1 MDSDEVM
8 LYLTFILLS
17 VVATV
22 CFNVFLMSVNFADA
36 LLAVSVGTVAAV
48 ATDGISALVIRRL
61 MPSSWFAP
69 NKKLFHVSKAERR
82 FYQRIHVK
90 SWVRVVPELGLFTG
104 FSKSEL
110 KSTCDSKYLAR
121 FLTESNY
128 GVIIHA
134 ANALL
139 CPLILLIPICSSPSV
154 WIPIS
159 VTNLVLNLLP
169 TAILRNNTYTLSR
182 LYSRSLKNK
191 KQARKNGVDYV

>member
-1 MDSDEVM
+1 M
-8 LYLTFILLS
+8 LYLTVILLS
-17 VVATV
+17 VAATV
-22 CFNVFLMSVNFADA
+22 CCNTFILSISFPYA
-36 LLAVSVGTVAAV
+36 LLAVSVGTVAAI
-48 ATDGISALVIRRL
+48 ATDGISALIIRKL

-69 NKKLFHVSKAERR
+69 NKKLFRVSKTERS

-90 SWVRVVPELGLFTG
+90 SWVNAVPELGLFTG

-110 KSTCDSKYLAR
+110 KSTCDSEYLAR

-128 GVIIHA
+128 GVIIHI

-139 CPLILLIPICSSPSV
+139 CPIILLIPICSAPSV

-182 LYSRSLKNK
+182 LYIRSLKG
-191 KQARKNGVDYV
+191 KQ